1 MHIHITEFLWN
12 RNISKI
18 VSFFRYYGIYKIL
31 YLLKIIYFNIIMET
45 VILAKSDESILCY
58 IKISHDYAVMDLPR
72 LSETGEMYCSMQV

>member
-1 MHIHITEFLWN
+1 
-12 RNISKI
+12 
-18 VSFFRYYGIYKIL
+18 
-31 YLLKIIYFNIIMET
+31 MET